1 MRVKT
6 QLTIRFW
13 DAQDNPAVHQDQ
25 KVPSIARV
33 AGAFGFLIFNH
44 AFDGPDLYGPAVGG
58 AASEFNLTTNTV
70 KRYPFARG
78 GPALSADVPAAR
90 GLNVKWAPGT
100 A

>member
-13 DAQDNPAVHQDQ
+13 DAQDNPTVHQDQ

-33 AGAFGFLIFNH
+33 AGAFRFLIFNH
-44 AFDGPDLYGPAVGG
+44 AFDGPAVGG